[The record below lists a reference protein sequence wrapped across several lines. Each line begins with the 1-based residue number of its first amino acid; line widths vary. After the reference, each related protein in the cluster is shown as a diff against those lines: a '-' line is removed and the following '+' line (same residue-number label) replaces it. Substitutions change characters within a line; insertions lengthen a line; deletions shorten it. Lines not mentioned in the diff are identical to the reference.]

1 MKDVFRE
8 SVPLTGDPPTLRRGG
23 NITLVGSTANI
34 VALGILEKE
43 KNIRMT
49 FFRWFWVGLTVGV
62 ATTIVVWIA
71 LVTLPMYH

>member
-1 MKDVFRE
+1 
-8 SVPLTGDPPTLRRGG
+8 
-23 NITLVGSTANI
+23 VGSTANI

-62 ATTIVVWIA
+62 VSTSIVWLA
-71 LVTLPMYH
+71 LLFLPIYR